1 MSFQRITRILRRLG
15 GGLERRRASGIAY
28 WEERARKYG
37 VRSVLDVRHSED
49 EIAAVTARQKEI
61 LFPLLA
67 AELGGGE
74 TSILDLG
81 GGETSIL
88 DFGCGTGRFTTG
100 LADLVGGRAVGV
112 DPIQYLL
119 DLAPRQEGVEYRC
132 MQEGVIPLGDAS
144 MDVVWVCLVL
154 TAITEEA
161 VLQLSVREIER
172 VLRPGGLLFLVEN
185 TSAKRGR
192 THVAFRSAADYRK
205 LFPGVQLRAVGE
217 YQDVGERI
225 SVLAGRKDEFRE
237 SSTPPGIR

>member
-1 MSFQRITRILRRLG
+1 MSFQRITRILRRLA

-49 EIAAVTARQKEI
+49 EVAAVTARQKEI

-67 AELGGGE
+67 AE
-74 TSILDLG
+74 LG

-119 DLAPRQEGVEYRC
+119 DLAPKQEGVEYRC

-154 TAITEEA
+154 TAITEET

-192 THVAFRSAADYRK
+192 THVAFRSAADYCK

-225 SVLAGRKDEFRE
+225 SVLAGRKDELRE
-237 SSTPPGIR
+237 SSTPLGIR